1 MDIVSCLSEGA
12 TMSTL
17 RIHLFST
24 TSSCSDVEWTMQWR
38 SSAFRSTMQPDRDS
52 VSSTG
57 NSTPAGTRKKNK
69 TASSTI
75 EVARWKL
82 GSSTLYV
89 FRVY

>member
-24 TSSCSDVEWTMQWR
+24 TSSCSDAEWTMQWR

-57 NSTPAGTRKKNK
+57 NSTPAGTRKKK
-69 TASSTI
+69 SASSTI

-82 GSSTLYV
+82 GSSTSYV
-89 FRVY
+89 FRVD